1 MGLYFAHTISGAGV
15 VRESEDLCLRRMN
28 TAVFVMAILKG
39 RGIVFIKLGGSNVEA
54 C

>member
-1 MGLYFAHTISGAGV
+1 MGLYFAHIISGASV
-15 VRESEDLCLRRMN
+15 VRESEDLSLRRMD
-28 TAVFVMAILKG
+28 AAIFVIAILKC